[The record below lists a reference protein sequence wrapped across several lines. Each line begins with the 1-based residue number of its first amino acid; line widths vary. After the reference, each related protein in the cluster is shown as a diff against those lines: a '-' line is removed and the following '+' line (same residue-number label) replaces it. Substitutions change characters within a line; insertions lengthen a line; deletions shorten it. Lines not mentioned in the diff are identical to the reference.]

1 LGFVVARTS
10 HYPAGMNALDRSW
23 SDDSSEVTRP
33 GDVLALSGEPHAND
47 DQVWPVEA
55 FLEDG
60 WEDESPALSFFL
72 IGGPP
77 SVVRM
82 HYWAGVVTQAHGV
95 VKRVDEDLVVLGTP
109 GSPFHEISLGYRL
122 PASLDLRP
130 LIGRR
135 VRLTLEEAPPSGGVS
150 AQTLT
155 IRTADDHVWLVARFG
170 GVRGVEHCIAG
181 VEVHMSLSMRDDGPL
196 VITPPD
202 LRHSVARGEE
212 AMILIGS
219 CRYIAE
225 LVWRDDSGSAAY
237 FIADDRLW
245 H

>member
-1 LGFVVARTS
+1 MARRS
-10 HYPAGMNALDRSW
+10 HYPSAMNALDRSW
-23 SDDSSEVTRP
+23 SDDSSEVTLP
-33 GDVLALSGEPHAND
+33 GDVLALTGERGAND
-47 DQVWPVEA
+47 DVVWPVEA

-60 WEDESPALSFFL
+60 WQDESDESPALSFF
-72 IGGPP
+72 IVGGPP

-95 VKRVDEDLVVLGTP
+95 VKRVEEDLVVLGTP
-109 GSPFHEISLGYRL
+109 GCPAHDISLGYRL
-122 PASLDLRP
+122 PASLDLRA

-135 VRLTLEEAPPSGGVS
+135 VRVTLEEGPPSGGVA

-155 IRTADDHVWLVARFG
+155 IRTGDDHVWLVARFG
-170 GVRGVEHCIAG
+170 GVRGLEHCIQG
-181 VEVHMSLSMRDDGPL
+181 VDLQMSLSMRNGGPL
-196 VITPPD
+196 VVALPD
-202 LRHSVARGEE
+202 LKYSVGPGEE
-212 AMILIGS
+212 AMTLIGS
-219 CRYIAE
+219 CRYIVE

>member
-1 LGFVVARTS
+1 VARTS
-10 HYPAGMNALDRSW
+10 HQGSDMNALDQSW
-23 SDDSSEVTRP
+23 ADDSSEVTRP
-33 GDVLALSGEPHAND
+33 GDVLALTGERGD
-47 DQVWPVEA
+47 DDGVWPVEH

-60 WEDESPALSFFL
+60 WDDESPPLSFFV

-82 HYWAGVVTQAHGV
+82 HYWGGVVTHAHGV
-95 VKRVDEDLVVLGTP
+95 VKRVEEDVVILGTP
-109 GSPFHEISLGYRL
+109 GSSCHEISLGYRL

-135 VRLTLEEAPPSGGVS
+135 VRLTLEEAPPSGGLT

-170 GVRGVEHCIAG
+170 SVQGIEYLIGG
-181 VEVHMSLSMRDDGPL
+181 VEVLVFLSMKAEGPL
-196 VITPPD
+196 VVATPT
-202 LRHSVARGEE
+202 LQHSVAPGEE
-212 AMILIGS
+212 TLVAIGPA
-219 CRYIAE
+219 RYAVE
-225 LVWRDDSGSAAY
+225 HVWRDDSGCAAY

>member
-1 LGFVVARTS
+1 
-10 HYPAGMNALDRSW
+10 MNAFTQFSA
-23 SDDSSEVTRP
+23 DDSSEVTRP
-33 GDVLALSGEPHAND
+33 GDVLALTGERGAND
-47 DQVWPVEA
+47 DEVLPVEL

-60 WEDESPALSFFL
+60 WDDESPALSFFI

-82 HYWAGVVTQAHGV
+82 HYWGGVVTQAHGV
-95 VKRVDEDLVVLGTP
+95 VKRVEEDVVILGTP
-109 GSPFHEISLGYRL
+109 GSSSHEIQLGYRL

-135 VRLTLEEAPPSGGVS
+135 VRLTLEEAPPSGGLT

-170 GVRGVEHCIAG
+170 GVPGIEYRIGEA
-181 VEVHMSLSMRDDGPL
+181 EVLVFLSARDDGPL
-196 VITPPD
+196 LVATPD
-202 LRHSVARGEE
+202 LQHSVAPGEE
-212 AMILIGS
+212 ALIAIGAS
-219 CRYIAE
+219 RYAVE
-225 LVWRDDSGSAAY
+225 LVWRDDAGCAAY